1 MGIKQ
6 LRARIMVIDL
16 KLKNF
21 EIESQTNDS
30 IKKDLI
36 NEREK
41 MADDLFTFCENNN
54 IDIKKVFC

>member
-30 IKKDLI
+30 IKKELI

-41 MADDLFTFCENNN
+41 MADDLFAFCENNN

>member
-21 EIESQTNDS
+21 EIESQTDDN

-41 MADDLFTFCENNN
+41 MVSDLFSFCYDNNV
-54 IDIKKVFC
+54 DIKKVFC